1 MFVVDFVLLFMVM
14 DAFFIVNYV
23 LCMGTSM
30 KWYLNK
36 CRVTCR
42 DWFQLSLKEGLTVF
56 RDQVQISSF
65 QYSKWQLYNH
75 NSNLLFYLWKCFN
88 IARSFHLTWGAAL
101 LRGLLMFQGFEFL
114 SFLRLFL
121 VPFHDFRSEVKF
133 ESTRCFNYLHIL

>member
-1 MFVVDFVLLFMVM
+1 LIILSLCLCYCISSLIWREVKFLLLQYVCSWFCSFVHGDGCI
-14 DAFFIVNYV
+14 FIVNYV

-56 RDQVQISSF
+56 RDQVQVSSF

-75 NSNLLFYLWKCFN
+75 NFICENVSILLGVFIWHGEPHC
-88 IARSFHLTWGAAL
+88 
-101 LRGLLMFQGFEFL
+101 
-114 SFLRLFL
+114 
-121 VPFHDFRSEVKF
+121 
-133 ESTRCFNYLHIL
+133 